1 MAKTILIDEF
11 HVALYVPRGL
21 GDTECDA
28 IRQTLDTSRFQG
40 QLRHAIRVNIGRQ
53 RSLAQVRVT
62 ITR

>member
-21 GDTECDA
+21 ADTECDA

-40 QLRHAIRVNIGRQ
+40 QLRRAVRVVVGRH
-53 RSLAQVRVT
+53 RSLAQVRVN